1 MLEINILSKP
11 TFTTAASSYIII
23 PYFALI
29 FLTWLLSIK
38 QVKLCELSQLPSSQK
53 AASLIPAARLICFG
67 CSAMEFSNLTNE
79 VLCLLLAQNSLPI
92 SGTHD

>member
-1 MLEINILSKP
+1 MRA
-11 TFTTAASSYIII
+11 F
-23 PYFALI
+23 
-29 FLTWLLSIK
+29 SIA
-38 QVKLCELSQLPSSQK
+38 SSQK

-79 VLCLLLAQNSLPI
+79 VLCPLLAQNSLPI